1 MEIEKIKLRKY
12 QLLIEKRK
20 WVSNSEHLP
29 THQIITGI
37 ANLPTDVFRNL
48 LSMDEREKYYIKEFK
63 ILKEFEI
70 ED

>member
-1 MEIEKIKLRKY
+1 MAIKLREY

-20 WVSNSEHLP
+20 WVNNSEHLP
-29 THQIITGI
+29 THQIITAI
-37 ANLPTDVFRNL
+37 ANLPSDVFRNML
-48 LSMDEREKYYIKEFK
+48 NLEEREKYYIKEFK